1 MTNSPDYREL
11 AAAHGKFVVFLA
23 SLLQRADVARMED
36 FASLLATF
44 AETVQETDPGEGA
57 LLQSWVSAVRA
68 AGSH

>member
-1 MTNSPDYREL
+1 MADPPDYREL
-11 AAAHGKFVVFLA
+11 AAAQGKFVVFLA

-44 AETVQETDPGEGA
+44 AETVEETEPGEGA
-57 LLQSWVSAVRA
+57 LLKSWASAVRA